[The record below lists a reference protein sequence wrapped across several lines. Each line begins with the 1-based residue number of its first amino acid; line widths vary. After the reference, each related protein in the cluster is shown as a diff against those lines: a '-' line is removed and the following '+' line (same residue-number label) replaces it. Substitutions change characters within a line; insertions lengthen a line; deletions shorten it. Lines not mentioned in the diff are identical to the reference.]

1 MFKISTKS
9 EVDKTFCGLVIA
21 FLQLIRYVTVTLT
34 FDLGQSSSMSGQ
46 MVNPSNKSEDPTAIG
61 CWVLGGFGGKGV

>member
-21 FLQLIRYVTVTLT
+21 FLQLIRYVTVT

-61 CWVLGGFGGKGV
+61 CWVLGVLGEKGCKY